1 VAGAFLVAA
10 VLWWAYFD
18 WLAAAME
25 RALGV
30 VVGPA
35 RSRAARDIFT
45 LGHIPLIAGVVLY
58 AVAAEE
64 AVAHPADH
72 LEPHGRT
79 LLALAVA
86 LAIGALTFLAYR
98 SDRFIAW
105 ERLAAGA
112 LAIAAVLG
120 LQDLSGGA
128 VLWVVAI
135 LIGAALTI
143 EKRRVEAHRSE
154 AESGVPPM
162 SRTPRQWAM
171 SRLEGSPIGTGT
183 TSTQVEEEVLYRV
196 QTGRGRDRQQF

>member
-30 VVGPA
+30 VAGPA

-120 LQDLSGGA
+120 LQDLSGG
-128 VLWVVAI
+128 VMLWIVAI

-154 AESGVPPM
+154 AESEEPGAV
-162 SRTPRQWAM
+162 SY
-171 SRLEGSPIGTGT
+171 GS
-183 TSTQVEEEVLYRV
+183 
-196 QTGRGRDRQQF
+196 